1 MTNEEHQL
9 DEMVNAIQQVTA
21 VSETKGIIL
30 AKQQVINIIE
40 NGIDSDKNWH
50 EIIIDVMAWC
60 NE

>member
-9 DEMVNAIQQVTA
+9 NEMVEAIQQVTA
-21 VSETKGIIL
+21 ISETKGIIL
-30 AKQQVINIIE
+30 AKQEVIKIID

-50 EIIIDVMAWC
+50 EVIIDVMAWC

>member
-30 AKQQVINIIE
+30 AKQEVINIIE
-40 NGIDSDKNWH
+40 NGIDRDKNWH
-50 EIIIDVMAWC
+50 EVIIDVMAWC